1 MPSQSALPGG
11 SPEPIRILHV
21 DDEPDFTALAATYIQ
36 REDDRFTVDTE
47 HTASDGLDRLADERF
62 DCIISDYNMPGRN
75 GIEFLEAVRD
85 DHPELPFILFTGR
98 GSEEVAS
105 EAISTGVTDYL
116 QKDSGTEQYAILSN
130 RVRNAVERRRV
141 DRERERMRERMA
153 LALDVTDS
161 VLFEIDPETGE
172 IRSHGS
178 MGAVFGEPAG
188 DGTNRAD
195 FVERAVHPEDRDRLD
210 HLFGRLQRGE
220 SEYDVIDYRTN
231 PAVGEQRWMR
241 GHAYYEGND
250 EPRIV
255 GFATDV
261 TEQKTRERRLR
272 ELNERFEH
280 LAEAVPAGLFIVA
293 PDYSET
299 LYVNGAA
306 KELYGI
312 DGEDVAADPSA
323 WQRHVHPADLDR
335 LRADIETQRTGDVD
349 GPQHQEFRIQHPE
362 RGTRWLDVDL
372 YPIREDDDLERLAGV
387 ATDVTER
394 REREMELTR
403 YERIVEE
410 LDDVVAILAPDG
422 TIRDVNPAVGRT
434 LGYEPEAL
442 VGEVAFPDQPP
453 STDDALS
460 AALGDVVEQPDESR
474 TIRAELRR
482 KDGSVCRV
490 EATLR
495 NRIDDEIDG
504 ILVIIRELAE
514 QREPPAQLQHR
525 NERPEGSARAVGHG
539 RLNPLDVTAGGLE
552 LAREGWCS
560 RSGSPNRSASRAV

>member
-1 MPSQSALPGG
+1 MPSQSPFPGG

-21 DDEPDFTALAATYIQ
+21 DDDPDFTDLAATYIQ
-36 REDDRFTVDTE
+36 REDDRFSVESETS
-47 HTASDGLDRLADERF
+47 ASDGLDRLADERV
-62 DCIISDYNMPGRN
+62 DCIISDYNMPGRS
-75 GIEFLEAVRD
+75 GIEFLKAVRD
-85 DHPELPFILFTGR
+85 DHPKLPFILFTGR

-141 DRERERMRERMA
+141 DRERQRMRERME

-161 VLFEIDPETGE
+161 VIFEIDPETGAL
-172 IRSHGS
+172 RSHGA
-178 MGAVFGEPAG
+178 MEAVFDEPSG
-188 DGTNRAD
+188 DEKKRAD
-195 FVERAVHPEDRDRLD
+195 FVERAVHPEDRDRL
-210 HLFGRLQRGE
+210 HELFGRLQRGE
-220 SEYDVIDYRTN
+220 SEYGIIDYRTN
-231 PAVGEQRWMR
+231 PALGEQRWMR
-241 GHAYYEGND
+241 GHAYYESND
-250 EPRIV
+250 GPRIV
-255 GFATDV
+255 GLATDV

-280 LAEAVPAGLFIVA
+280 LAEAVPEGLFIVA
-293 PDYSET
+293 ADYSET
-299 LYVNGAA
+299 LYVNSAA

-312 DGEDVAADPSA
+312 DDEEVSADPSS
-323 WQRHVHPADLDR
+323 WQRHVHPEDLDR
-335 LRADIETQRTGDVD
+335 LQADIETQRTGGVE

-362 RGTRWLDVDL
+362 RGTRWLNVDL

-394 REREMELTR
+394 REREMELMR

-410 LDDVVAILAPDG
+410 LDDVAAILAPDG
-422 TIRDVNPAVGRT
+422 TIRSVNPAVRRT

-442 VGEVAFPDQPP
+442 IGEDAFPDQPQ
-453 STDDALS
+453 STDDALT
-460 AALGDVVEQPDESR
+460 AAIHDVVEQPDESR
-474 TIRAELRR
+474 TIRAEMRR

-514 QREPPAQLQHR
+514 QREPS
-525 NERPEGSARAVGHG
+525 E
-539 RLNPLDVTAGGLE
+539 
-552 LAREGWCS
+552 
-560 RSGSPNRSASRAV
+560 